1 MRKLVCILLIAV
13 TAVGLFGCSKSNN
26 ELFTDEF
33 FEDIVEIY
41 TVRHGIVS
49 GEQMKPIIECL
60 KELKLKKTDELLK
73 TEDEDGDPI
82 IGNLGISF
90 KKADGTEIFM
100 EHNGAKINGADG
112 YAYEMINSDE
122 NNNIGTLLEEAFNKA
137 NSEK

>member
-1 MRKLVCILLIAV
+1 MKRTISILLVCAFFLTL
-13 TAVGLFGCSKSNN
+13 VGCKSNN

-60 KELKLKKTDELLK
+60 KELKLKKTNELLK
-73 TEDEDGDPI
+73 TEDEDGDPL

-90 KKADGTEIFM
+90 KKADGSDIFM
-100 EHNGAKINGADG
+100 EHNGVKIYGHDG

-137 NSEK
+137 HGEK